1 MMEAR
6 RDLKMLSAAFEDV
19 DRSHKPRN
27 ATLKPGTDEKMD
39 CLLES
44 PEGTGALTFIRWNWF

>member
-1 MMEAR
+1 
-6 RDLKMLSAAFEDV
+6 MLNAGFEDV
-19 DRSHKPRN
+19 DRRHKTRN

-44 PEGTGALTFIRWNWF
+44 PEGTGALTFIQGN

>member
-1 MMEAR
+1 MTTEAG
-6 RDLKMLSAAFEDV
+6 RDLKMLNAGFEDV
-19 DRSHKPRN
+19 DRRHKTRN

-44 PEGTGALTFIRWNWF
+44 PEGTGALTFIQGN